1 MLTASDIMREIS
13 KNNDEGF
20 AILKEAVSMKKS
32 IISKSITT
40 TLLISMLSG
49 TYVPA
54 STVAPSLEET
64 LLSGVASFQ
73 TNIDISKNNLSP
85 NEALNKAITI
95 FDAAPEAWAVN
106 EKVSIQ
112 TQGNKAKAVII
123 KYDYSKDEVLA
134 MQMYIDGIVKKAVAV
149 ANTFQTDYDKAKAVY
164 DYLID
169 NYDYDWSLTKTKEYE
184 MFKTGEGVC
193 TAYSLAYKDIM
204 QELGIPC
211 LTVSS
216 SEIAH
221 MWNVVQIDGNW
232 YNVDV
237 SWGDIYT
244 AEDESFRYSNFMK
257 SDYYFELLGHTGGV
271 TENNVKC
278 TSLKYDY

>member
-1 MLTASDIMREIS
+1 
-13 KNNDEGF
+13 
-20 AILKEAVSMKKS
+20 MKKL
-32 IISKSITT
+32 IITT
-40 TLLISMLSG
+40 LVTTLFSATVVSAATTRTTLENTLLD
-49 TYVPA
+49 
-54 STVAPSLEET
+54 
-64 LLSGVASFQ
+64 GVTAFE
-73 TNIDISKNNLSP
+73 TNIDISKFNL
-85 NEALNKAITI
+85 NANDALNQAITI
-95 FDAAPEAWAVN
+95 FDASPEAWAVN
-106 EKVSIQ
+106 ENVSIQ

-123 KYDYSKDEVLA
+123 KYDYTKDKQLLIQRE
-134 MQMYIDGIVKKAVAV
+134 IDDVVEKAVAI

-164 DYLID
+164 DFLID

-184 MFKTGEGVC
+184 LFKTGEGVC
-193 TAYSLAYKDIM
+193 TAYSLAYKEIV

-221 MWNVVQIDGNW
+221 MWNVVQIDGDW

-244 AEDESFRYSNFMK
+244 AENESFRYDNFMK

-271 TENNVKC
+271 AENAVKC
-278 TSLKYDY
+278 TNSKYD

>member
-1 MLTASDIMREIS
+1 
-13 KNNDEGF
+13 
-20 AILKEAVSMKKS
+20 MKKL
-32 IISKSITT
+32 IITTLVT
-40 TLLISMLSG
+40 TLLFSATVVSAA
-49 TYVPA
+49 TT
-54 STVAPSLEET
+54 STTFEKA
-64 LLSGVASFQ
+64 LLDGVTAFE
-73 TNIDISKNNLSP
+73 TNIDVSSFNL
-85 NEALNKAITI
+85 NAKEALSKAITI

-134 MQMYIDGIVKKAVAV
+134 MQMFIDGIVEKAVAF
-149 ANTFQTDYDKAKAVY
+149 ANTFQTDHDKCKAVY
-164 DYLID
+164 DFLID

-216 SEIAH
+216 AEIAH
-221 MWNVVQIDGNW
+221 MWNVVQIDDSW

-244 AEDESFRYSNFMK
+244 EEDESFRYSNFMK

>member
-1 MLTASDIMREIS
+1 MLNNTYISAATGTTFENCLIEGVTAFE
-13 KNNDEGF
+13 
-20 AILKEAVSMKKS
+20 
-32 IISKSITT
+32 
-40 TLLISMLSG
+40 
-49 TYVPA
+49 
-54 STVAPSLEET
+54 
-64 LLSGVASFQ
+64 
-73 TNIDISKNNLSP
+73 TNIDVSSFNLSP

-95 FDAAPEAWAVN
+95 FDTAPDAWAVN
-106 EKVSIQ
+106 EKVSVQ

-134 MQMYIDGIVKKAVAV
+134 MQMYIDGIVEKAVAV

-193 TAYSLAYKDIM
+193 TAYSLSFKDIM

-216 SEIAH
+216 AEIAH
-221 MWNVVQIDGNW
+221 MWNVVQIDDNW

-244 AEDESFRYSNFMK
+244 AEDESFRYDNFMK
-257 SDYYFELLGHTGGV
+257 SDYYFELLGHTGGAA
-271 TENNVKC
+271 ENNVKC
-278 TSLKYDY
+278 TNSEYDN

>member
-1 MLTASDIMREIS
+1 
-13 KNNDEGF
+13 
-20 AILKEAVSMKKS
+20 MKKL
-32 IISKSITT
+32 IITTLVT
-40 TLLISMLSG
+40 TLLFSATVVSAA
-49 TYVPA
+49 TT
-54 STVAPSLEET
+54 STTFEKA
-64 LLSGVASFQ
+64 LLDGVTAFE
-73 TNIDISKNNLSP
+73 TNIDVSSFNL
-85 NEALNKAITI
+85 NAKEALSKAITV

-106 EKVSIQ
+106 EKVSVQ

-134 MQMYIDGIVKKAVAV
+134 MQMYIDGIVEKAIAV

-169 NYDYDWSLTKTKEYE
+169 NYDYDWSLANGKEYE
-184 MFKTGEGVC
+184 LFKTGTGVC

-204 QELGIPC
+204 QELDIPC

-221 MWNVVQIDGNW
+221 MWNVVQIDGEW
-232 YNVDV
+232 YNVDA

-244 AEDESFRYSNFMK
+244 RENEDFRYDNFMK
-257 SDYYFELLGHTGGV
+257 SDYYFELLGHTGG
-271 TENNVKC
+271 TAENDIRC
-278 TSLKYDY
+278 ASFKYDY